1 MVTTRRQSA
10 ANEKKSSVTRPALS
24 KPSSSGEKAGPVRRN
39 RAKQRRKGTSEKSD
53 VGDKGG
59 INEVESKSGEEEEH
73 EEEGPPVKKVKDEP
87 GPTDGRR
94 IRDTFQEGK
103 LWYNRYE
110 SPSFH

>member
-24 KPSSSGEKAGPVRRN
+24 KPSSSGKKAGPVRRN
-39 RAKQRRKGTSEKSD
+39 RARERRKGSSEKPG
-53 VGDKGG
+53 VGDKRG
-59 INEVESKSGEEEEH
+59 INEVERKSGDEEH

-87 GPTDGRR
+87 GPTDDRR

-103 LWYNRYE
+103 V
-110 SPSFH
+110 

>member
-24 KPSSSGEKAGPVRRN
+24 RPSASGKKAGPVRRN
-39 RAKQRRKGTSEKSD
+39 RARERRRGSSGEPD
-53 VGDKGG
+53 VGDKRG
-59 INEVESKSGEEEEH
+59 INVVESKSGDEEEH
-73 EEEGPPVKKVKDEP
+73 EEEEPPVKKVKDQP
-87 GPTDGRR
+87 GPTDDRR